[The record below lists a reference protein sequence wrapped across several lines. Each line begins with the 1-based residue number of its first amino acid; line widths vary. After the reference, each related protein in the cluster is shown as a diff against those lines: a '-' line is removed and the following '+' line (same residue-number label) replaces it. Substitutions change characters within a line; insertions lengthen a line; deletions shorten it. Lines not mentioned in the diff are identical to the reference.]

1 MKQTADRALVGEVLG
16 DIFRDIRCGAPR
28 TRIGLMSVGSEHSC
42 DGDSGQ
48 SELLRGALRAMQQ
61 DRAIEVV
68 MIGPKKA
75 CKTADGCN
83 VEWIETGADEAEI
96 AGAVNNALNEK
107 LIDGAVAL
115 HFPFPLGV
123 ATIGRVVTPAK
134 GREMF
139 IASTTGAT
147 ATDRVEAMVRNAISG
162 IAAAKA
168 TGIKEPRV
176 GVLNVDGAASAL
188 RILNKLK
195 DSGYGI
201 AFGQSV
207 RADGGTLLRGND
219 LLAGDVDVCV
229 TDTLTGNVLMKLFS
243 SWNNGGIYEAS
254 GFGYGP
260 SIGEGWTNT
269 ISIISR
275 ASGAPVIANAI
286 VYTAQAV
293 RGSLAKVVKDE
304 FAAAAKAGL
313 GELIAQLTAHSAAS
327 QSTEVKAPPAEP
339 TDEEIH
345 GIDVLSLE
353 EAVSALWAKGIY
365 AEASMGCTGPV
376 IKLPGRHMEDAKAA
390 LTSLG
395 YI

>member
-16 DIFRDIRCGAPR
+16 EIFRDIRCGAPR
-28 TRIGLMSVGSEHSC
+28 TRIGLMSVGSEHSR
-42 DGDSGQ
+42 DGDLGQ
-48 SELLRGALRAMQQ
+48 GELLCGALRAMQA

-68 MIGPKKA
+68 MIGPKV
-75 CKTADGCN
+75 CKTDDCKL
-83 VEWIETGADEAEI
+83 EWIETDNCEADIAE
-96 AGAVNNALNEK
+96 AVNRAISDK
-107 LIDGAVAL
+107 VIDGAVAL

-139 IASTTGAT
+139 IASTTGTT
-147 ATDRVEAMVRNAISG
+147 ATDRVEAMVKNAICG
-162 IAAAKA
+162 IAAAKSI
-168 TGIKEPRV
+168 GIKEPRV

-188 RILNKLK
+188 RMLNKLK
-195 DSGYGI
+195 DAGYGI
-201 AFGQSV
+201 TFGQSV

-219 LLAGDVDVCV
+219 LLGGEVDVCV

-260 SIGEGWTNT
+260 SIGEGWDKT

-286 VYTAQAV
+286 LYTAQAL
-293 RGSLAKVVKDE
+293 RGSLPQTVKGE
-304 FAAAAKAGL
+304 FASAKKAGL
-313 GELIAQLTAHSAAS
+313 GELLAQHASLGAAP
-327 QSTEVKAPPAEP
+327 QAKAVTAPPAEP

-376 IKLPGRHMEDAKAA
+376 IKLPGRLLEEATKA
-390 LTSLG
+390 LTEMG